1 MSLLRRLR
9 PARAFRDH
17 DEHFATGDTHIQR
30 SQAELRIALMAA
42 GPDIEFVAVPRADD
56 VGLRLREHEAAALAI
71 GGDVLLDPR
80 QGFALAYRAAHVGA
94 DVPIG
99 GELPLDVKHADFD
112 AIDLDHFAAGVR
124 KGCNRSE
131 FNFTHDD
138 LVYTRRNHIDRSNR
152 LRPAARIIS
161 ETTVTTSVGV
171 TRSAVT
177 GGG

>member
-1 MSLLRRLR
+1 MLCRLR
-9 PARAFRDH
+9 PARAFRNQ
-17 DEHFATGDTHIQR
+17 DENFTTGNTHIQR
-30 SQAELRIALMAA
+30 SQPKLRIALMTA

-56 VGLRLREHEAAALAI
+56 VGLRFRKYEATALAI
-71 GGDVLLDPR
+71 GGNVLLDSW
-80 QGFALAYRAAHVGA
+80 QDFALAYRATHVWAG
-94 DVPIG
+94 VPIG

-124 KGCNRSE
+124 KSCNRSQI
-131 FNFTHDD
+131 NFAHDD
-138 LVYTRRNHIDRSNR
+138 LAYTRRNHIERSNR
-152 LRPAARIIS
+152 LRPAERIIS